1 MQNPLTN
8 NPSPK
13 DFMMPSPLEP
23 TAEEIRL
30 GEDTRRE
37 RFWKLWGTYLSERQ
51 WGTVRE
57 DYSSNGDVWTS
68 FPFDQARSRVFR
80 WGEDGLLGLSD
91 RFGRL
96 CFGLALWNGKDP
108 ILKERLFGLSG
119 PQGNHG
125 EDVKELYYYLDATP
139 THSYCKGLYKYPQGE
154 FPYQKLIDENA
165 RRTREQAEYEL
176 TDTGIFNENRYFDVQ
191 IEYAKESVKDLLIKI
206 TITNHGPEAAPLTI
220 LPSLWYRNTWGWGKI
235 SEECLT
241 EPTISVAKPGT
252 LSAQHAVMGEYEM
265 SFDKGPDGNLP
276 EFLFTN
282 NETNTQRLYGNP
294 SPHRYTK
301 DGFHDVVI
309 HGKSDA
315 VNPALVGTKAAG
327 RYNLTIQSGASVEL
341 RLRLTA
347 KGEWLGEPFDESFED
362 IFALRHREA
371 DEFYE
376 RTLSVSLSS
385 DEKLVSRQAY
395 AGLLWSKQ
403 FYNLVQT
410 EWAQGDSTEPA
421 PPAGHALRNA
431 EWRNIFNRDVLSM
444 PDTWEYPY
452 YCTWDLA
459 FHSAAFTRIDPA
471 FAKSQLILLLREWY
485 THPNGQ
491 MPAYEWNFSDV
502 NPPVH
507 AWAALRLYREERSAG
522 RQDDAFLESIFQ
534 KLLINF
540 TWWVNRK
547 DSDGNNLFEGGFLGF
562 DNISVFDRSKPLP
575 TGGELKQADGSS
587 WMAFYCMTML
597 QIALT
602 LAENNPVYEDMG
614 TKFITHFTRMAE
626 AINEFG
632 GTGLWNEDDGFYY
645 DMLVLSDRSIPMKIR
660 SIEGFIPMLA
670 TSYVSGAQ
678 RKMSPGFTSRVDW
691 YVKNRPE
698 LAAHL
703 LEINGDL
710 FNPDLDHL
718 MTVTPR
724 DRLERVLRYMFDE
737 EEFLSPYGIRS
748 VSKYHEKHPYTYT
761 VNGTV
766 YSVDYEPGEGK
777 TAMFGGNSNWRGPV
791 WMPINY
797 MIIQSLKTYDH
808 FYGKSFLVE
817 FPTGSGNKVT
827 LGRAAELLAE
837 RVAGLFLP
845 DAEGRRPLNGSDERY
860 ATDPA
865 WKDLVLFYEYFHGDN
880 GKGLGASH
888 QTGWTALVAE
898 LLAKEV

>member
-1 MQNPLTN
+1 MET
-8 NPSPK
+8 
-13 DFMMPSPLEP
+13 SPLSPPTPQEP
-23 TAEEIRL
+23 TAEVIRL

-57 DYSSNGDVWTS
+57 DYSADGDVWTS
-68 FPFDQARSRVFR
+68 FPFDQARSRVYR

-165 RRTREQAEYEL
+165 RRTREQPEYEL
-176 TDTGIFNENRYFDVQ
+176 TDTGIFNGNRYFDVQ
-191 IEYAKESVKDLLIKI
+191 VEYAKESVKDILIKV
-206 TITNHGPEAAPLTI
+206 TITNRGPEAAPLTI
-220 LPSLWYRNTWGWGKI
+220 LPSLWYRNTWAWGKI
-235 SEECLT
+235 SEECLK
-241 EPTISVAKPGT
+241 EPKISVAKPGI

-265 SFDKGPDGNLP
+265 AFDKGPDGKLP

-282 NETNTQRLYGNP
+282 NETNTQRLYGTP
-294 SPHRYTK
+294 SAHRHTK
-301 DGFHDVVI
+301 DGFHDAVI
-309 HGKSDA
+309 HGKNEA
-315 VNPALVGTKAAG
+315 LNPDLFGTKAAG
-327 RYNLTIQSGASVEL
+327 RYDLSIPAGACVVL
-341 RLRLTA
+341 RLRLSA
-347 KGEWLGEPFDESFED
+347 KGDWVGEPFDEGFED
-362 IFALRHREA
+362 IFALRRREA
-371 DEFYE
+371 DEFYDATM
-376 RTLSVSLSS
+376 RSSLTPG
-385 DEKLVSRQAY
+385 EKQVSRQAY

-410 EWAQGDSTEPA
+410 EWAKGDSTEPA
-421 PPAGHALRNA
+421 PPPGHALRNA

-522 RQDDAFLESIFQ
+522 CQDDAFLESIFQ

-614 TKFITHFTRMAE
+614 TKFVTHFTRMAE

-632 GTGLWNEDDGFYY
+632 GSGLWNEEDGFYY
-645 DMLVLSDRSIPMKIR
+645 DMLVLPDRSIPMRIR

-678 RKMSPGFTSRVDW
+678 RKMSPGFTSRMDW

-703 LEINGDL
+703 LEINGDF
-710 FNPDLDHL
+710 FNPNLDHL

-724 DRLERVLRYMFDE
+724 ARLERMLRYMFDE

-766 YSVDYEPGEGK
+766 YSVDYEPGEGR
-777 TAMFGGNSNWRGPV
+777 TAMFGGNSNWRGPI

-808 FYGKSFLVE
+808 FYGESFLVE
-817 FPTGSGNKVT
+817 FPTGSGHKVT

-837 RVAGLFLP
+837 RVTGLFLP
-845 DAEGRRPLNGSDERY
+845 DAQGHRPLNGSDERY

-865 WKDLVLFYEYFHGDN
+865 WKDLILFYEYFHGDS

-898 LLAKEV
+898 LLAKEA

>member
-1 MQNPLTN
+1 MFPE
-8 NPSPK
+8 PKSPT
-13 DFMMPSPLEP
+13 S
-23 TAEEIRL
+23 EEIRI
-30 GEDTRRE
+30 GEDARRE

-68 FPFDQARSRVFR
+68 FPFDQARSRVYR

-96 CFGLALWNGKDP
+96 CFALALWNGKDP

-139 THSYCKGLYKYPQGE
+139 THSYAKALYKYPQAE
-154 FPYQKLIDENA
+154 FPYAKLVEENA
-165 RRTREQAEYEL
+165 RRNREQPEYEL
-176 TDTGIFNENRYFDVQ
+176 TDTGVFEGNRYFDVQ
-191 IEYAKESVKDLLIKI
+191 VEYAKESVKDVLIRV
-206 TITNHGPEAAPLTI
+206 TVTNHGPEAAPLVL
-220 LPSLWYRNTWGWGKI
+220 LPTLWYRNTWAWGKI
-235 SEECLT
+235 SEECLE
-241 EPTISVAKPGT
+241 EPRISIAGPGM
-252 LSAQHAVMGEYEM
+252 LSATHAVMGEYE
-265 SFDKGPDGNLP
+265 FALDKGPDGKHPL
-276 EFLFTN
+276 FLFTD
-282 NETNTQRLYGNP
+282 NETNTQRLYGSP
-294 SPHRYTK
+294 SKHRYVK
-301 DGFHDVVI
+301 DAFHDAVI

-315 VNPALVGTKAAG
+315 VNPANFGTKAAG
-327 RYNLTIQSGASVEL
+327 RYDLSVPAGGSVQL
-341 RLRLTA
+341 RFRLTA
-347 KGEWLGEPFDESFED
+347 KGVWPGEPFDDAFND
-362 IFALRHREA
+362 IMANRIAEA
-371 DEFYE
+371 DSFYG
-376 RTLSVSLSS
+376 SAIKASLSPQQ
-385 DEKLVSRQAY
+385 KLVCRQAY

-410 EWAQGDSTEPA
+410 EWAKGDSTEPA
-421 PPAGHALRNA
+421 PPPGHALRNQD
-431 EWRNIFNRDVLSM
+431 WRNIFNRDVISM

-459 FHSAAFTRIDPA
+459 FHTAAFTRIDPV

-522 RQDDAFLESIFQ
+522 RQDDAFLESVFQ

-575 TGGELKQADGSS
+575 TGGKLKQADGSS

-597 QIALT
+597 QISLT
-602 LAENNPVYEDMG
+602 LAESNPVYQDMG
-614 TKFITHFTRMAE
+614 TKFITHFARIIE

-632 GTGLWNEDDGFYY
+632 GSGLWNEEDGFYY
-645 DMLVLSDRSIPMKIR
+645 DMLVLPDGRDVPIKIR

-678 RKMSPGFTSRVDW
+678 RAMSPQFTSRMDW

-698 LAAHL
+698 LAGHL
-703 LEINGDL
+703 LETNGDF
-710 FNPDLDHL
+710 FNAKLDHL
-718 MTVTPR
+718 LTVTPR
-724 DRLERVLRYMFDE
+724 ERLERILRYMFDE
-737 EEFLSPYGIRS
+737 EEFLSPHGIRS
-748 VSKYHEKHPYTYT
+748 VSKYHAKHPYTYT
-761 VNGTV
+761 VNGTS
-766 YSVDYEPGEGK
+766 YSVDYEPGEGR

-797 MIIQSLKTYDH
+797 MIIQALKTYDH
-808 FYGKSFLVE
+808 FYGESFRVE

-827 LGRAAELLAE
+827 LGKAAELLSQ
-837 RVAGLFLP
+837 RVASLFLP
-845 DAEGRRPLNGSDERY
+845 DASGHRPINGGEERY
-860 ATDPA
+860 ASDPA
-865 WKDLVLFYEYFHGDN
+865 WKDLVLFYEYFHGDS
-880 GKGLGASH
+880 GKGLGSSH

-898 LLAKEV
+898 LLAKEI